1 MAKKPEPMF
10 DMDLAKVMADFK
22 LPHVDVEAMVAAQRK
37 NIETL
42 SAANKLAIEGMQ
54 AVAKRN
60 MEIMQQTMSDLT
72 EAMKAIASAEA
83 PQAKAA
89 KQAEMFKSGYEK
101 AMQNMRELQ
110 DMVQKVSGETL
121 GVLNKRVAESLDE
134 VKAMM
139 AAASKN

>member
-1 MAKKPEPMF
+1 MAKKPENVF
-10 DMDLAKVMADFK
+10 DMDVTKMMAEFK

-42 SAANKLAIEGMQ
+42 SAANKLALEGMQ

-60 MEIMQQTMSDLT
+60 MEIMQQTIADLT
-72 EAMKAIASAEA
+72 EAMKAIASADA

-89 KQAEMFKSGYEK
+89 KQAELLKAGYEK
-101 AMQNMRELQ
+101 AMLNMRELQ

-121 GVLNKRVAESLDE
+121 GLLNKRVAEALDE
-134 VKAMM
+134 VKSMM
-139 AAASKN
+139 AAVNKG

>member
-1 MAKKPEPMF
+1 MAKKPETMF
-10 DMDLAKVMADFK
+10 DMDITKMMAEFT

-42 SAANKLAIEGMQ
+42 SAANRLALEGMQ

-60 MEIMQQTMSDLT
+60 MEIMQQTMADLT
-72 EAMKAIASAEA
+72 EAMKAIASSEA

-89 KQAEMFKSGYEK
+89 KQAELFKAGYEK
-101 AMQNMRELQ
+101 AMLNMRELQ

-121 GVLNKRVAESLDE
+121 GLLNKRVAEALDE

-139 AAASKN
+139 ASAQKG

>member
-1 MAKKPEPMF
+1 MPKKPETVF
-10 DMDLAKVMADFK
+10 DMDITKMMAEFK
-22 LPHVDVEAMVAAQRK
+22 LPQVDVEAMVAAQRR

-42 SAANKLAIEGMQ
+42 TAANKLALEGMQ

-60 MEIMQQTMSDLT
+60 LEILQQAMADLT
-72 EAMKAIASAEA
+72 EAMKALASAEA

-89 KQAEMFKSGYEK
+89 KQAELMKAGFEK

-110 DMVQKVSGETL
+110 DMVQKVSCETL
-121 GVLNKRVAESLDE
+121 ALLNKRVAEALDE

-139 AAASKN
+139 AAAGKE

>member
-10 DMDLAKVMADFK
+10 DMDLTKVMADFK
-22 LPHVDVEAMVAAQRK
+22 LPNVDVEAMVAAQRK
-37 NIETL
+37 NIETF
-42 SAANKLAIEGMQ
+42 SNANKLALEGMQ

-60 MEIMQQTMSDLT
+60 MEIMQQTMTDMT
-72 EAMKAIASAEA
+72 EAMKAIASADA

-89 KQAEMFKSGYEK
+89 KQAEMFKAGYER

-110 DMVQKVSGETL
+110 DMVQKVSGDTL
-121 GVLNKRVAESLDE
+121 GVLNKRVAEALDE

-139 AAASKN
+139 AAAGKN

>member
-10 DMDLAKVMADFK
+10 DMDLTKVMSEFK

-42 SAANKLAIEGMQ
+42 STANKLAIEGMQ

-60 MEIMQQTMSDLT
+60 MEIMQQTMADLT
-72 EAMKAIASAEA
+72 EAMRMIASAEP

-89 KQAEMFKSGYEK
+89 KQAEIFKAGYEK

-121 GVLNKRVAESLDE
+121 GVLNKRVAEALDE
-134 VKAMM
+134 VKSMM
-139 AAASKN
+139 AAATKG

>member
-1 MAKKPEPMF
+1 MPKKPETVF
-10 DMDLAKVMADFK
+10 DMDITKMMAEFK
-22 LPHVDVEAMVAAQRK
+22 LPQVDVEAMVAAQRR

-42 SAANKLAIEGMQ
+42 TAANKLALEGMQ

-60 MEIMQQTMSDLT
+60 LEILQQAMADLT
-72 EAMKAIASAEA
+72 EAMKALASAEA

-89 KQAEMFKSGYEK
+89 KQAELMKAGFEK

-121 GVLNKRVAESLDE
+121 ALLNKRVAEALDE

-139 AAASKN
+139 AAAGKE

>member
-1 MAKKPEPMF
+1 MAKKPENVF
-10 DMDLAKVMADFK
+10 DMDVTKMMAEFK

-42 SAANKLAIEGMQ
+42 SAANKLALEGMQ

-60 MEIMQQTMSDLT
+60 MEIMQQTIADLT
-72 EAMKAIASAEA
+72 EAMKAMASAEA

-89 KQAEMFKSGYEK
+89 KQAELLKAGYEK
-101 AMQNMRELQ
+101 AMLNMRELQ

-121 GVLNKRVAESLDE
+121 GLLNKRVAEALDE
-134 VKAMM
+134 VKSMM
-139 AAASKN
+139 AAVNKG